1 MPPTIE
7 VRPFEAASEYER
19 MIDYFVEGDETFLR
33 GMGVDPALL
42 PTREAW
48 LETCLVDHQR
58 PDSEKDRL
66 YLAWLHDAELVGH
79 SSISHIEPGRVAH
92 IHLHLWVPARR
103 YRGLGTAFI
112 AASMDIYF
120 ERFALERIASEPYA
134 ENRAPNR
141 ALERLGFRYVRR
153 YRTVP
158 SSIANEQDVN
168 RWEITREAWERRP
181 RN

>member
-19 MIDYFVEGDETFLR
+19 MIDYFVSGEQPFLQ

-42 PTREAW
+42 PTRQAW
-48 LETCLVDHQR
+48 LAACLADHQR
-58 PDSEKDRL
+58 PDPEKDRF

-92 IHLHLWVPARR
+92 IHLHLWVSTKRR
-103 YRGLGTAFI
+103 RGLGTAFV

-120 ERFALERIASEPYA
+120 ARFGFEKIASEPYA

-141 ALERLGFRYVRR
+141 ALDRLGFRHVKR

-168 RWEITREAWERRP
+168 RWEIAREAWNARRS
-181 RN
+181 